1 MAEYVES
8 NLESMVP
15 ELEQLQRVQ
24 LFTKEEVRYDV
35 KNVCL
40 HNEIR
45 ITHVHMYGWILSS
58 QVLKRRKRFEYKL
71 QKQNKE

>member
-24 LFTKEEVRYDV
+24 LFTKEEVKY
-35 KNVCL
+35 
-40 HNEIR
+40 
-45 ITHVHMYGWILSS
+45 
-58 QVLKRRKRFEYKL
+58 VLTC
-71 QKQNKE
+71 